1 MRWTIIATGKPAIGW
16 AKQGIED
23 YLARLQRTGSVECV
37 YVRDGSPDDV
47 TKRMLTASE
56 GSLRVLLDERGT
68 QHRSKGLA
76 QWIEARQL
84 EGCKRV
90 SGLIGGANGH
100 SPALK
105 QGVKESWALSAMT
118 LQHELALLV
127 LMEQLYRA
135 HSILRGEPYHRE

>member
-16 AKQGIED
+16 ARQGIED
-23 YLARLQRTGSVECV
+23 YLGRLHKTGAVECL
-37 YVRDGSPDDV
+37 YIKDGPPEEV

-56 GSLRVLLDERGT
+56 GSLRVLLDERGR
-68 QHRSKGLA
+68 QQRSTALA

-84 EGCKRV
+84 DGTKRV
-90 SGLIGGANGH
+90 SVLIGGASGH

-105 QGVKESWALSAMT
+105 EAVKESWSLSSLT

-127 LMEQLYRA
+127 LTEQLYRA
-135 HSILRGEPYHRE
+135 YSILRGEPYHRE

>member
-16 AKQGIED
+16 ARQGIDD
-23 YLARLQRTGSVECV
+23 YLSRLQKTGTVECIFI
-37 YVRDGSPDDV
+37 RDGSPEEV

-56 GSLRVLLDERGT
+56 GALRVLLDERGK
-68 QHRSKGLA
+68 QRRSKELA
-76 QWIEARQL
+76 QWVDARQL

-90 SGLIGGANGH
+90 AILIGGANGH

-105 QGVKESWALSAMT
+105 EMVKESWSLSSMT

-127 LMEQLYRA
+127 LVEQIYRA
-135 HSILRGEPYHRE
+135 YSILRGEPYHRE

>member
-1 MRWTIIATGKPAIGW
+1 V
-16 AKQGIED
+16 D
-23 YLARLQRTGSVECV
+23 CV
-37 YVRDGSPDDV
+37 YIRDGSPEDV

-56 GSLRVLLDERGT
+56 GSLRVLLHERGK
-68 QHRSKGLA
+68 QYRSKELA
-76 QWIEARQL
+76 QWVGARQL

-90 SGLIGGANGH
+90 SVLIGGANGH

-105 QGVKESWALSAMT
+105 EGVKESWALSAMT

-135 HSILRGEPYHRE
+135 YSILRGDPYHRE